1 MYQLI
6 RSLLAPIKLTDKT
19 LDELFALVKDHLEPA
34 PSAIM
39 QRFNFNARSQKS
51 DESVAEFVAEL
62 RHIAEHCEYG
72 GTLDEMLCDRLVCGI
87 RAELKLTFVKAL
99 EISQAAEL
107 AEKGARVLQPQQG
120 LPAESVNA
128 IVDTSQGSCYRCGR
142 KHSSD
147 DCKCKDWI
155 CRVCGKKDHVAR
167 VCRSSSGVSSEQRMG
182 KRARKAPGDGSNP
195 REIHTLFH
203 LKDKVHPP
211 LTVTVEVNKA
221 KLCMEVD
228 TGAADSILS
237 ESTFQRLWPEGARP
251 LLRQSAVMLRTY
263 SGEKLSIRGQ
273 AWVEVAYGERQC
285 SLRLL
290 MVPLS

>member
-6 RSLLAPIKLTDKT
+6 CSLLAPIKLTDKT

-87 RAELKLTFVKAL
+87 RAEPKLTFVKAL

-128 IVDTSQGSCYRCGR
+128 IIDTSQGSCYRCGW

-182 KRARKAPGDGSNP
+182 KRARKVPGDGSNP

-211 LTVTVEVNKA
+211 STVTVEVNKA

-290 MVPLS
+290 VVPLS